1 METEKRWENRTN
13 ILNRAP
19 FKAAFSMRL
28 RNRDIFHGKR
38 QNNVLLAD
46 VDLAVPVILQTVE
59 LCIIAQHMPIWMAI
73 PP

>member
-1 METEKRWENRTN
+1 
-13 ILNRAP
+13 
-19 FKAAFSMRL
+19 MRRRD
-28 RNRDIFHGKR
+28 RNIFHGKR